1 MFSNILTN
9 QEAKDAITRGINKL
23 ADAVE
28 VTLGPK
34 GRNVILRYLHGQVK
48 ITKDGVSVARHIT
61 LENPAEDAG
70 ATLMKEVANKTA
82 DDAGDGTT
90 TATILA
96 RHLYNEGLKTF
107 DKCVG
112 LNVVQFQRGMTDG
125 ATFVCEELNKMATP
139 VTSPDQIKSIATIS
153 ANGDTHIGGLISDV
167 INQVGRDGF
176 ITIEDSASTSTTYS
190 ITPGTE
196 IENGYLHPV
205 FVANTERDETH
216 FDDCLVLTLDKRLGG
231 SPDLRQVLALLQY
244 ASAVSKP
251 LLVFCH
257 DIAEE
262 VVIQIANNMSKG
274 AIKICAVKTPGFA
287 NKRTDTLGDIAA
299 LTSARVMDEVA
310 LNDLNEAA
318 KAHPVST
325 PLDWGSFDGRAYLGE
340 CQSATITKDK
350 TTLICD
356 ASVDDGTPLG
366 KRIALLHHLIDTTP
380 SEFDAEQVKKR
391 LAKLLSGI
399 AVIHVGADTEPE
411 QQELKDRVEDAL
423 HATQAAIAEGV
434 LPGGGAALYYIGIHN
449 TTCEAPLTNSYKW
462 GFELVLQSLS
472 LPCKTIIHNAGFDKE
487 ILDQIPTDKLNYGIN
502 ADTGEICDML
512 DAGILDPL
520 RVTKTALTN
529 AASIAGVLLTT
540 EGLVWH
546 QEAPSLLDGLQG

>member
-1 MFSNILTN
+1 MFSNILTS
-9 QEAKDAITRGINKL
+9 QEAKAAITSGINKL
-23 ADAVE
+23 ADAVQ

-34 GRNVILRYLHGQVK
+34 GRNVILRFLHGQVK

-70 ATLMKEVANKTA
+70 ATLMKEVANRTA

-96 RHLYNEGLKTF
+96 RHLYNEGLKAANIYGDTI
-107 DKCVG
+107 
-112 LNVVQFQRGMTDG
+112 NVVQFQRGMTDG
-125 ATFVCEELNKMATP
+125 AAFVCEKLNEISVP
-139 VTSPDQIKSIATIS
+139 VTSPDQIRSTATIS
-153 ANGDTHIGGLISDV
+153 ANGDAHIGGLIADV

-176 ITIEDSASTSTTYS
+176 ITIEDSQSTKTTYS

-196 IENGYLHPV
+196 IENGYLHPI
-205 FVANTERDETH
+205 FVSNTERDETH
-216 FDDCLVLTLDKRLGG
+216 YEDSLVLTLDKRVSG
-231 SPDLRQVLALLQY
+231 PTDLRQILSLLQY

-262 VVIQIANNMSKG
+262 VVIQIAQNISKG
-274 AIKICAVKTPGFA
+274 TIKICAVKTPGFA
-287 NKRTDTLGDIAA
+287 NKRSDTLGDIAA
-299 LTSARVMDEVA
+299 LTGSLVMDESSLAILV
-310 LNDLNEAA
+310 EAA
-318 KAHPVST
+318 NAHPVKNAI
-325 PLDWGSFDGRAYLGE
+325 DWAQFDGMGYLGT
-340 CQSATITKDK
+340 CQSVTVTKDK

-356 ASVDDGTPLG
+356 ASIDDGTPLG
-366 KRIALLHHLIDTTP
+366 KRISLLHHLIETSP
-380 SEFDAEQVKKR
+380 SEYDAEQLRRR
-391 LAKLLSGI
+391 LAKLVSGI

-434 LPGGGAALYYIGIHN
+434 LPGGGSALYYVGRQN
-449 TTCEAPLTNSYKW
+449 PSCPVDGTKSYIW
-462 GFELVLQSLS
+462 GFELVLNSLA
-472 LPCKTIIHNAGFDKE
+472 LPFNTIIHNAGFNPE
-487 ILDQIPTDKLNYGIN
+487 TISVPNELNFGVN
-502 ADTGEICDML
+502 AETGEVCDML
-512 DAGILDPL
+512 EAGILDPL

-529 AASIAGVLLTT
+529 ATSIAGVLLTT

-546 QEAPSLLDGLQG
+546 QENPSILDSLGG